1 MSACYPM
8 TNSGD
13 KSQQNHD
20 DEIQYYLICLQ
31 FLCSVN
37 GQKPIETGSSYIP
50 NGHYKLSIL
59 LLTFNRDT
67 SMNSITMKNEEDTM
81 ATESD
86 DDSQYSYEANRKM
99 PPLKYARI
107 VGCLPRQSDSSPI
120 GTEVS
125 SRTTSPMEEEI
136 SCSTLGIL
144 TSIPSSSCISNYS
157 IVATGYDNGSIR
169 LMDTKG
175 ESVLFGSTLK
185 DGGVWYIHPKKRS
198 RVVDIAFDSGCGSLA
213 AVNQDGDVVI
223 FGPLL
228 WGDRDEHH
236 GNKQS
241 LLSLMGQTSTN
252 DDACVEKPG
261 RQLSQVV
268 LSKPPMNTVRFSYEQ
283 SPTCMMLDPSYS
295 RDKKEKSILLGFK
308 DGRLILSKFQT
319 PTTSGLTSFF
329 GGSGVKKFDTTIYQ
343 GMNPIESLA
352 WRGSLIAWADESGV
366 RIFDIETMS
375 RIAHVDRPT
384 GARSNL
390 YPTIGMMRPC
400 VLFERADRLL
410 IGWGDCL
417 MGMKISDATK
427 QGKDGLAKKKIVEC
441 VMAWQLD
448 CVACGVVPFDSKHVA
463 VLGLVPC
470 SSDPEDD
477 DNYRDEEYFASLPGC
492 CVAGGNN
499 MLELQIINR
508 EDGKSVSNDRVPL
521 LDKSTKVKP
530 NAANFA
536 LLSSYATQHMEDL
549 AEWDALD
556 DGEKENI
563 RNEIDMREFMTN
575 QTFPDAHLR
584 WNMEKDVCTID
595 FGNGIVIPNEISE
608 DDEQSTSSD
617 HSVLSDDYVFVL
629 SEPIQDI
636 LSDPGMPLKAY
647 PPSMIIMYKYDVCL
661 VQTRD
666 CDDAISYARSLGKPA
681 LALKAA
687 LAHRRDVRRH
697 GIDLL
702 VDEYFVSLLRM
713 NSGSAAL
720 SFPRLQIAAQSVP
733 ILLGGDSRMWQRWI
747 FMFARLCGGL
757 HLIRDKIP
765 VRGKS
770 LSANIHSRDIFLQ
783 IPIVVQLL

>member
-1 MSACYPM
+1 
-8 TNSGD
+8 
-13 KSQQNHD
+13 
-20 DEIQYYLICLQ
+20 
-31 FLCSVN
+31 
-37 GQKPIETGSSYIP
+37 
-50 NGHYKLSIL
+50 
-59 LLTFNRDT
+59 
-67 SMNSITMKNEEDTM
+67 M

-86 DDSQYSYEANRKM
+86 DDSQYSYEADRKM

-107 VGCLPRQSDSSPI
+107 VGCLPRHSDSSI
-120 GTEVS
+120 GTEVG
-125 SRTTSPMEEEI
+125 SRRTAPMEDEI

-144 TSIPSSSCISNYS
+144 ASVPSSSCMVSNYS

-213 AVNQDGDVVI
+213 AVNREADVVI

-228 WGDRDEHH
+228 WEDRDEHH

-241 LLSLMGQTSTN
+241 LLSLMGQTSAN
-252 DDACVEKPG
+252 DDADVEKPG

-295 RDKKEKSILLGFK
+295 RDKKEKSLLLGFK
-308 DGRLILSKFQT
+308 DGRLILSKLQT

-329 GGSGVKKFDTTIYQ
+329 GGSGVKKVDNTIYQ

-384 GARSNL
+384 GARANL
-390 YPTIGMMRPC
+390 YPTLGMLRPC
-400 VLFERADRLL
+400 VLFERAGRLL

-417 MGMKISDATK
+417 MGMKISDAKK
-427 QGKDGLAKKKIVEC
+427 QGKDGAAKKKIVEC
-441 VMAWQLD
+441 IMAWQLD
-448 CVACGVVPFDSKHVA
+448 CVACGVVPVDSKHVA

-470 SSDPEDD
+470 SSDPEDV
-477 DNYRDEEYFASLPGC
+477 DNYRDEEYFSSLP
-492 CVAGGNN
+492 CVAGGDN

-521 LDKSTKVKP
+521 LDKILDSTKVKP
-530 NAANFA
+530 NIVDFA

-563 RNEIDMREFMTN
+563 RNEIDMREFMSN

-584 WNMEKDVCTID
+584 WSMNKDVCTME
-595 FGNGIVIPNEISE
+595 FGNGNVIPKEISE
-608 DDEQSTSSD
+608 EDEQSTSSD
-617 HSVLSDDYVFVL
+617 HSLLSDDYVFAL

-636 LSDPGMPLKAY
+636 LSDPGMPLRSY
-647 PPSMIIMYKYDVCL
+647 PPTMIIMYKYDACL

-681 LALKAA
+681 LALKSA

-702 VDEYFVSLLRM
+702 VDEYFIALLRM
-713 NSGSAAL
+713 NGGGAAL
-720 SFPRLQIAAQSVP
+720 SFPRLQIAAQSMP

-747 FMFARLCGGL
+747 AMFAKLCGGL
-757 HLIRDKIP
+757 HLIREKIP
-765 VRGKS
+765 VRGEL
-770 LSANIHSRDIFLQ
+770 LSAIIFTNHLS
-783 IPIVVQLL
+783 INDPLLCDCLNRPLASAVCI